1 MLYGDLA
8 ALGRTSTAFVRSWS
22 FRLTEK
28 MLLWHLAALRKD
40 GSICE
45 KSWCFHPTVATEEEE
60 EEEEEEEA
68 EEDLEESPFCPTNTE
83 LFAD

>member
-1 MLYGDLA
+1 
-8 ALGRTSTAFVRSWS
+8 
-22 FRLTEK
+22 
-28 MLLWHLAALRKD
+28 
-40 GSICE
+40 
-45 KSWCFHPTVATEEEE
+45 VATEEEE